1 MTEPVPY
8 ELHLLPASA
17 TPLERTLAGAGSRL
31 QALPT
36 PIESLKRPFEVPSAF
51 LPFLAWELSVDV
63 WFRGWPEAT
72 QRAITARSIELHR
85 RKGTATCLREYV
97 RYAGGEVID
106 ITTPPQRVFSGPSAS
121 RADREAWLAAL
132 PQVRTWR
139 VQETAAFGPAKAF
152 HGGPLHAMFVE
163 RSFAVPSTALQRLR
177 RRARWVVKG
186 VETTVRVEDYGS
198 YFRLHLTGTAGA
210 RVFAGRP
217 FGARYFVPSEAWRR
231 IVTIAPRARLAWRM
245 PVGPTLQAIG
255 SEPERVTVAGTGG
268 HSVFCDRPF
277 GARFFAPSTA
287 ALRIYERYP
296 VVDGTAPRRGP
307 AVQIMGMG
315 HYGWPR
321 STAVVRT
328 SVPGKRHSRAAG
340 AGIAALRRYW
350 MPHDGTRLQD
360 VCRAAS
366 AAKRLSD
373 RVLLDIGPKPRF
385 VAGGRP
391 LIAGVDALVVG
402 RP

>member
-1 MTEPVPY
+1 MAAIPY
-8 ELHLLPASA
+8 ASHLLPPTAGE
-17 TPLERTLAGAGSRL
+17 PLRAGATVMERIS
-31 QALPT
+31 AIPT
-36 PIESLKRPFEVPSAF
+36 PIRAVKRPFETPAAF

-63 WFRGWPEAT
+63 WFRAWPEAT
-72 QRAITARSIELHR
+72 KRAITARSIELHR
-85 RKGTATCLREYV
+85 RKGTAYCLREYV

-106 ITTPPQRVFSGPSAS
+106 ITAPPQRVFSGPSAS

-152 HGGPLHAMFVE
+152 LGGPLHAMFVT
-163 RSFAVPSTALQRLR
+163 RSFAVPSTAVGRLR
-177 RRARWVVKG
+177 RRARWVVQG
-186 VETTVRVEDYGS
+186 VETTIRVEDFGTA
-198 YFRLHLTGTAGA
+198 FQLHLLGSEGR

-217 FGARYFVPSEAWRR
+217 IGRRHFVPSEAWRR
-231 IVTIAPRARLAWRM
+231 LVTIAPQPRM
-245 PVGPTLQAIG
+245 PWRSPIGPTLQAIAA
-255 SEPERVTVAGTGG
+255 EPERVVVAGTRGR
-268 HSVFCDRPF
+268 SVYSMMPIGRTYFV
-277 GARFFAPSTA
+277 PSTA
-287 ALRIYERYP
+287 PLRIYERFP

-307 AVQIMGMG
+307 AVQIMGTG

-328 SVPGKRHSRAAG
+328 SVPGKRHKRAAG